1 MQKDFMSMAQGQ
13 QAPAAAPQEGLANQM
28 KSELQAEG
36 SQEELQKIYQEAG
49 MPIENTPEAAKQRLM
64 MVLEELG
71 VLKGL
76 RQDQLQQIQKL
87 ADEYIKLAQ
96 EGNMQALEQHP
107 ISQLL
112 NEAQNQFQEQAGL
125 KQPAG
130 GPVPQQGGPVPQQ
143 AAPTDFASMMPPTPG
158 GGMGGR

>member
-13 QAPAAAPQEGLANQM
+13 QAAPAKQEGLANQF
-28 KSELQAEG
+28 KSELQDEG

-49 MPIENTPEAAKQRLM
+49 MPTENTPEAAKQRLM

-71 VLKGL
+71 VLQGL
-76 RQDQLQQIQKL
+76 RQDQLQQIQQL
-87 ADEYIKLAQ
+87 VDEYIKLAQ

-112 NEAQNQFQEQAGL
+112 NEAQNQF
-125 KQPAG
+125 KQQVG
-130 GPVPQQGGPVPQQ
+130 TPQQ
-143 AAPTDFASMMPPTPG
+143 ATPEQKPTKDFASMMPPAG
-158 GGMGGR
+158 GGVGGR